1 MKRTDLNLIGG
12 LLLVAMGA
20 LLLAQTF
27 NLLTV
32 NMAGLFGVL
41 FAAGGILFLVW
52 YSRER
57 DQWWPLIPGFTLL
70 SIGVLLVLDW
80 LAPRLVGALG
90 SSIVL
95 GGISLAFWGVY
106 LTKRDQ
112 WWALIPAGTLLTL
125 ALAIALEAAIGE
137 GAFVGIFFLGLA
149 ATFVLVYFTPRAEG
163 RTAWPLF
170 PAAALGIMGVIFL
183 AIETSLFA
191 FVWPVVLLLVGG
203 YLLLRGIRRR

>member
-1 MKRTDLNLIGG
+1 MKRTDLSIIGG

-32 NMAGLFGVL
+32 NLAGLFGML

-52 YSRER
+52 HSRQR

-90 SSIVL
+90 GSIVL
-95 GGISLAFWGVY
+95 GGISVAFWWVY

-125 ALAIALEAAIGE
+125 ALAIAVESAVGE

-149 ATFVLVYFTPRAEG
+149 ATFALVYFTPRPEG
-163 RTAWPLF
+163 KTVWPLI
-170 PAAALGIMGVIFL
+170 PAGVLAVLGVIFL
-183 AIETSLFA
+183 AVETSLFG